1 MPTRVDDFL
10 KRLAESDLMPQAE
23 IEAVLDSLPGLD
35 RSQDAQP
42 LAQEFVRQ
50 KKLSRFQAQ
59 AIYQGRT
66 RGLVLGNYVL
76 LDKIGEGGMGQ
87 VYKAEH
93 RRMKRVVAIKVLP
106 PHIVKSPDTLRR
118 FQREVEAAARLEHP
132 NIVTAHDAD
141 EFQGVHYLVMQYV
154 EGSDL
159 SSIVRKHGPFRW

>member
-1 MPTRVDDFL
+1 MRSSVDEFL
-10 KRLAESDLMPQAE
+10 KRLTESDLLPQAE
-23 IEAVLDSLPGLD
+23 LQAVLESLPELD
-35 RSQDAQP
+35 RTQDAEQ
-42 LAQEFVRQ
+42 LAQDLVRQ
-50 KKLSRFQAQ
+50 KKLTRFQAL

-76 LDKIGEGGMGQ
+76 LEKIGAGGMGQ

-141 EFQGVHYLVMQYV
+141 EFQGVH
-154 EGSDL
+154 
-159 SSIVRKHGPFRW
+159 